1 MTGDGMSTQL
11 NHRTPDDRTPD
22 DRTPDDRTPD
32 DCEQTVAA
40 GQTGQPEAS
49 EQHFCAVL
57 ETMALAG
64 LVVDAQGCILF
75 CNDYLLTLTGWQRQE
90 VLGRSWVELFIPA
103 EQRQPHRVLFEAAIA
118 RGQCP
123 IHHTNEILTR
133 SGDRRLIA
141 WNNTFFADPEGHIQH
156 ITCIGQDITDQHQ
169 SEQRLKESE
178 RRFQTVAANLPGV
191 VLRYLLAASGSETIP
206 YISQGCTQVWELEPA
221 QIQQQPTLLWQ
232 TIHPDER
239 EAVRHLIQH
248 SGKTLTPWFC
258 EWRIVTPS
266 GQEKWLQGMGRPE
279 RLANGD
285 TAWDTVVLDISERMR
300 LDAERKQ
307 TEQALIDAHQQI
319 QAFID
324 NTPALVNLFDANGC
338 YLRVNQATADQFGL
352 SPQDIHGK
360 YFGDLLPAPVVNTF
374 MARVRQLVTTQAPL
388 TVEDTLVLNGEQ
400 KVYRSVLF
408 PVSSSGSDGPTF
420 GSVATDI
427 TPLVQAQHALHRQA
441 EEERL
446 IRTITQH
453 IHQSLEVN
461 QILQTTVTEVR
472 QFLQTD
478 RVLIYRFNPDLSG
491 TMVVEA
497 VLPPWQPTLGLTVE
511 DTCFRTTPALVNHY
525 RQGRTHHIDDVGQA
539 DINPCYRDLLAR
551 FQVQAALVVPINC
564 GSELWGLLCV
574 HHCRAPHLWQPKE
587 SALLAQLADQVAIA
601 LQQSQLLAQTA
612 ALARQE
618 KLLNNIIGAIS
629 DSLELNTLLQRA
641 ATEMLS
647 TFKTSRSLVVLC
659 QATDSHLMHTTTAS
673 IPGFDSLQGQV
684 IPIEGNPHAQW
695 VLNQEA
701 PVVVNDV
708 TQEPTLIPNLELAL
722 ELKIGAIL
730 AVSIRYRGVVKGILS
745 VQQCPGPRQWS
756 PDEIKLIKRLA
767 DHLAIAI
774 HQAELYAQAQGEL
787 VERKRLEAQLRYDAS
802 HDRLTGLPNR
812 TLFLEQM
819 AHAIDQLHHHCQAPA
834 ALACPT
840 PDAPSVSCCDSKTDT
855 RSELDSEHCANRQFA
870 LLFLDLDR
878 FKVINDS
885 LGHAMGDRLLQ
896 IVAQRLQ
903 DGLSPAD
910 LAARLGGDEFVV
922 LLSDLNDATV
932 AISMAQ
938 RIHTMLETP
947 VLLEGHEV
955 FIRASIGIALSSNA
969 YTDPNQVLRDADI
982 AMYKAKSSNREYAIF
997 DAPMH
1002 TLVVQQMQLEN
1013 DLRRALEHGELRLF
1027 YQPIVTLAT
1036 GVIQGFEALVRW
1048 LHPHRGLVPP
1058 LDFIPVAEN
1067 TGLITNLD
1075 LWTLNEACRQ
1085 ISQWQQQFAVSK
1097 QFTVS
1102 VNLSGKQF
1110 VRPDLI
1116 QQIDDAL
1123 DRNGLEGRQLKIEIT
1138 ESVLIQ
1144 NAQLAIELLKQLR
1157 QRHIQVCMD
1166 DFGTGYSSLSYLH
1179 RFPIDVLKIDKS
1191 FVTTLQDPQPCQ
1203 GDYEIVKA
1211 IINLATN
1218 LNLTVVAEGIE
1229 TANQAHYLKA
1239 HQCQGGQGYYF
1250 SKPLSV
1256 EAATALI
1263 AQLDRSPAAKTETAY
1278 RKSTGPTA

>member
-1 MTGDGMSTQL
+1 MTGDGISTKP
-11 NHRTPDDRTPD
+11 NHGTPDGH
-22 DRTPDDRTPD
+22 
-32 DCEQTVAA
+32 EQPVAA
-40 GQTGQPEAS
+40 GQPSPLETS
-49 EQHFCAVL
+49 EQHFCDVL
-57 ETMALAG
+57 KTMSLAG
-64 LVVDAQGCILF
+64 LVVDPRGCILF
-75 CNDYLLTLTGWQRQE
+75 CNDYLLSLTGWQRQE
-90 VLGRSWVELFIPA
+90 VVGGSWVELFIPA
-103 EQRQPHRVLFEAAIA
+103 EQQQSHRSLFEAAIA
-118 RGQCP
+118 QGQCP
-123 IHHTNEILTR
+123 THHVNEILTR

-141 WNNTFFADPEGHIQH
+141 WNNTLSVSADDRIQH
-156 ITCIGQDITDQHQ
+156 ITSIGQDITDQRQ
-169 SEQRLKESE
+169 SDQRLKESE
-178 RRFQTVAANLPGV
+178 RRLQKVAANLPGV
-191 VLRYLLAASGSETIP
+191 ALRYVLAASGAETIT
-206 YISQGCTQVWELEPA
+206 YVSQGCTQVWELEAA
-221 QIQQQPTLLWQ
+221 QIQQRPALLWQ
-232 TIHPDER
+232 TVHPGDR
-239 EAVRHLIQH
+239 EAVWYLIQH
-248 SGKTLTPWFC
+248 SSETLTPWFC
-258 EWRIVTPS
+258 EWRTVTPS
-266 GQEKWLQGMGRPE
+266 GQSKWLQGMGRPE

-285 TAWDTVVLDISERMR
+285 TAWDAVVLDIS
-300 LDAERKQ
+300 DRKQ
-307 TEQALIDAHQQI
+307 TEQALVDAHQQM

-324 NTPALVNLFDANGC
+324 NTPALVNLFDANGR

-352 SPQDIHGK
+352 SPQDIQGK
-360 YFGDLLPAPVVNTF
+360 FFADLLPTPVVNTF
-374 MARVRQLVTTQAPL
+374 MARVRQLATTQAPL
-388 TVEDTLVLNGEQ
+388 TVEDTLLLNNEQ

-408 PVSSSGSDGPTF
+408 PIRGSGDDGPTF

-427 TPLVQAQHALHRQA
+427 TPLVEAQQALHRQA

-453 IHQSLEVN
+453 IHQSLDVD

-497 VLPPWQPTLGLTVE
+497 VLPPWQPTLGLTIQ
-511 DTCFRTTPALVNHY
+511 DTCFLTTPELVDHY
-525 RQGRTHHIDDVGQA
+525 RQGHTHHIDNLSQA
-539 DINPCYRDLLAR
+539 DIDPCYRNFLAR
-551 FQVQAALVVPINC
+551 FQVQANLVVPINC

-574 HHCRAPHLWQPKE
+574 HHCRAPRLWQPKE

-641 ATEMLS
+641 ATEMLQ
-647 TFKTSRSLVVLC
+647 TFQASRSLVILC
-659 QATDSHLMHTTTAS
+659 QATDSYLVHTNAAS
-673 IPGFDSLQGQV
+673 VPGYDSLQGQV
-684 IPIEGNPHAQW
+684 IPIEGNPHAQR
-695 VLNQEA
+695 VLHQED
-701 PVVVNDV
+701 PVVVDDV
-708 TQEPTLIPNLELAL
+708 TQEPALAANLALAL

-745 VQQCPGPRQWS
+745 VHQCPGPRHWS
-756 PDEIKLIKRLA
+756 EDEVKLIKRLA

-774 HQAELYAQAQGEL
+774 HQAELYAQAQSEL
-787 VERKRLEAQLRYDAS
+787 AERKRLEAQLRYDAS

-812 TLFLEQM
+812 ALFLEQL
-819 AHAIDQLHHHCQAPA
+819 AQALDQLHHHCQAPA
-834 ALACPT
+834 APACPT
-840 PDAPSVSCCDSKTDT
+840 PDAPSTSCCDSGTDT
-855 RSELDSEHCANRQFA
+855 RSESGSIAEMPQARRCANHQFA

-885 LGHAMGDRLLQ
+885 LGHAMGDHLLQ

-903 DGLSPAD
+903 DCLRPVD

-922 LLSDLNDATV
+922 LLNDLSDAAV

-938 RIHTMLETP
+938 RIHAMLEAP

-955 FIRASIGIALSSNA
+955 FIHASIGIALSSKT

-982 AMYKAKSSNREYAIF
+982 AMYKAKGSNREYAIF

-1013 DLRRALEHGELRLF
+1013 DLRRALEHGELRLY
-1027 YQPIVTLAT
+1027 YQPIVNLST
-1036 GVIQGFEALVRW
+1036 GEIQGFEALVRW
-1048 LHPHRGLVPP
+1048 QHPRRGLVPP
-1058 LDFIPVAEN
+1058 LDFIPIAEN
-1067 TGLITNLD
+1067 TGLITGLD

-1085 ISQWQQQFAVSK
+1085 ISEWQQQFAIS
-1097 QFTVS
+1097 QRLTVS

-1116 QQIDDAL
+1116 QQIDNAL
-1123 DRNGLEGRQLKIEIT
+1123 DRNNLQGRQLKIEIT

-1144 NAQLAIELLKQLR
+1144 NAQLAIDLLKQLR

-1191 FVTTLQDPQPCQ
+1191 FVTTLHDPAPCQ

-1211 IINLATN
+1211 IISLATN

-1250 SKPLSV
+1250 SKPLPV

-1263 AQLDRSPAAKTETAY
+1263 EQLNGSPAAKTETAY
-1278 RKSTGPTA
+1278 RESTGPTASPECH

>member
-1 MTGDGMSTQL
+1 MTGDGIPTQP
-11 NHRTPDDRTPD
+11 NHRTPDGREP
-22 DRTPDDRTPD
+22 
-32 DCEQTVAA
+32 TVAA
-40 GQTGQPEAS
+40 GSTSQIAAS

-64 LVVDAQGCILF
+64 LVVDTHGYILL
-75 CNDYLLTLTGWQRQE
+75 CNDYLLALTGWQRQE
-90 VLGRSWVELFIPA
+90 VLGRSWFELFIPA
-103 EQRQPHRVLFEAAIA
+103 DYRQALKELFTEAMAQ
-118 RGQCP
+118 GQCP

-141 WNNTFFADPEGHIQH
+141 WNNTFFADPKGHIQH
-156 ITCIGQDITDQHQ
+156 ITCIGQDITDQRQ
-169 SEQRLKESE
+169 SEQRLQESE
-178 RRFQTVAANLPGV
+178 RRLQKVAANLPGV
-191 VLRYLLAASGSETIP
+191 VLRYVLATTGAETVP
-206 YISQGCTQVWELEPA
+206 YISQGCTQIWELEPA
-221 QIQQQPTLLWQ
+221 QVQQQPNLLWQ
-232 TIHPDER
+232 TVHPGDR
-239 EAVRHLIQH
+239 EAVWHLIQH
-248 SGKTLTPWFC
+248 SGETLTPWFC
-258 EWRIVTPS
+258 EWRTITPS

-285 TAWDTVVLDISERMR
+285 TAWDTVVLDISER
-300 LDAERKQ
+300 KQ
-307 TEQALIDAHQQI
+307 TEQALVDAHQQM

-324 NTPALVNLFDANGC
+324 NTPALVNLFDASGR
-338 YLRVNQATADQFGL
+338 YLRVNQATAAQFGL

-374 MARVRQLVTTQAPL
+374 MARVRQLVATQAPL
-388 TVEDTLVLNGEQ
+388 TVEDTLLLNHEQ

-408 PVSSSGSDGPTF
+408 PVSSSGDGPTF

-427 TPLVQAQHALHRQA
+427 TPLVEAQHALHRQA

-497 VLPPWQPTLGLTVE
+497 VLPPWQPTLGLTIE
-511 DTCFRTTPALVNHY
+511 DTCFCTTPELVNHY
-525 RQGRTHHIDDVGQA
+525 RQGRTHHIDNLDQA
-539 DINPCYRDLLAR
+539 DIAPCYRNLLAR
-551 FQVQAALVVPINC
+551 FQVQANLVVPINC

-574 HHCRAPHLWQPKE
+574 HHCRSSRLWQPKE

-641 ATEMLS
+641 ATEMLP
-647 TFKTSRSLVVLC
+647 TFKASRSLVILC
-659 QATDSHLMHTTTAS
+659 QATDSYLVHTNTAS
-673 IPGFDSLQGQV
+673 VPGCDSLQGQV
-684 IPIEGNPHAQW
+684 VPIEGNPHAQW
-695 VLNQEA
+695 VLNQED

-745 VQQCPGPRQWS
+745 VHQCLSPRRWS
-756 PDEIKLIKRLA
+756 EAEVKLIKRLA

-774 HQAELYAQAQGEL
+774 HQAELYAQAQSEL
-787 VERKRLEAQLRYDAS
+787 AERKRLEAQLRYDAS

-812 TLFLEQM
+812 TLFLEQL
-819 AHAIDQLHHHCQAPA
+819 AQALDQLHHHCQAPA
-834 ALACPT
+834 TLACPT
-840 PDAPSVSCCDSKTDT
+840 PDAPSTSCCG
-855 RSELDSEHCANRQFA
+855 RQFA

-896 IVAQRLQ
+896 MVAQRLQ
-903 DGLSPAD
+903 DCLRPVD

-922 LLSDLNDATV
+922 LLSDLSDATV

-938 RIHTMLETP
+938 RIHAMLETP

-1002 TLVVQQMQLEN
+1002 TLVMQQMQLEN
-1013 DLRRALEHGELRLF
+1013 DLRRALENGELRLF

-1036 GVIQGFEALVRW
+1036 GEMQGFEALVRW
-1048 LHPHRGLVPP
+1048 QHPHRGLVPP
-1058 LDFIPVAEN
+1058 LDFIPIAEN
-1067 TGLITNLD
+1067 TGLITHLD

-1085 ISQWQQQFAVSK
+1085 ISQWQQQFAVS
-1097 QFTVS
+1097 QRLTVS

-1123 DRNGLEGRQLKIEIT
+1123 DRNGLQGRQLKIEIT

-1191 FVTTLQDPQPCQ
+1191 FVTTLHDPQPRQ

-1256 EAATALI
+1256 ESATALI
-1263 AQLDRSPAAKTETAY
+1263 SQLDSSPAAKTETAY
-1278 RKSTGPTA
+1278 RESTEPTA